1 MPNSIQYVVGDVT
14 VESSGLIMFQ
24 LNPTLTSDQLERLFK
39 KANPSAIITRSYL
52 ASNIRKFNQEIKI
65 ILVDVLEHD
74 PENNVFS
81 ISEMEKAEP
90 DLELVNS
97 IRNQVQ
103 PEDIM
108 YYGCTSGSTGDP
120 KICTYT
126 NKAFTG
132 CTMAYTEYYSRMRKK
147 NATICFLLHNNRT
160 FNYGIHVFRRFLLR
174 LNG

>member
-90 DLELVNS
+90 DLEL
-97 IRNQVQ
+97 
-103 PEDIM
+103 
-108 YYGCTSGSTGDP
+108 
-120 KICTYT
+120 
-126 NKAFTG
+126 
-132 CTMAYTEYYSRMRKK
+132 
-147 NATICFLLHNNRT
+147 
-160 FNYGIHVFRRFLLR
+160 
-174 LNG
+174 